1 MMKRL
6 LIILLVT
13 ITAVC
18 SMAQGSYV
26 HPNDEALWVI
36 DGLVMDTTTVVQGEF
51 VPDSIEPWLER
62 YFPLIKID
70 DIEEIRLLRAINAM
84 PSACNGLVK
93 LILITTKKDSG
104 IRDLEL
110 NGAYTTKRKRI
121 GLAELSCKTY
131 LDRTIE
137 KKWKIKSIQSVQI
150 HPEGKTIVDRKGRHH
165 TVYITITTN

>member
-1 MMKRL
+1 MMKQL
-6 LIILLVT
+6 LIISLMAIV
-13 ITAVC
+13 AVY
-18 SMAQGSYV
+18 SRAQGASEE
-26 HPNDEALWVI
+26 EALWII
-36 DGLVMDTTTVVQGEF
+36 DGLVMDTTTVVQGE

-70 DIEEIRLLRAINAM
+70 DIEEIRLLRAIDAM